1 MHRFFDKH
9 ADKVGK
15 ELLSLSRP
23 SEADASAV
31 NGKKAWDNLCAAL
44 VDLDTSIPPPK
55 PSTLDS
61 SSLEGY
67 LEFMETHS
75 GADTSSVA
83 HLFVD
88 STPLDV
94 SGRLFFF
101 LPWFLMLK
109 PLFKDESSTVFILF
123 AAKIEAD
130 TINMELL
137 VYHVLRVCQ
146 FLVQHLGC

>member
-44 VDLDTSIPPPK
+44 VDLDSSIPPPQ
-55 PSTLDS
+55 PSLLDS

-67 LEFMETHS
+67 IEFMETHID
-75 GADTSSVA
+75 ADTSSVA

-88 STPLDV
+88 STSADV
-94 SGRLFFF
+94 RIEVFRDVPSRFNLF
-101 LPWFLMLK
+101 PR
-109 PLFKDESSTVFILF
+109 T
-123 AAKIEAD
+123 
-130 TINMELL
+130 ME
-137 VYHVLRVCQ
+137 
-146 FLVQHLGC
+146 